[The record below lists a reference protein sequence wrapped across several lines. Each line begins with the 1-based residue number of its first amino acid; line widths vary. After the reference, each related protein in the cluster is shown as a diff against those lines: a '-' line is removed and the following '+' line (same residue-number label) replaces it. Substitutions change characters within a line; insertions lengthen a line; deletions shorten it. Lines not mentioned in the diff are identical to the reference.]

1 MPDLSPDPPTDPP
14 ADPTVPGYYLR
25 PDYYELLAD
34 LRRDAPVHEFAPGML
49 TIARYHDIREISRD
63 PARFCSSMGALVN
76 DPMRT
81 TSPPESAPSILHMDP
96 PDHVGFRKLVNRD
109 FTPRAIASLEPRIR
123 ELARGVLDRTPDSGV
138 FDFVD
143 LVAAPF
149 PLLVIAELLGIP
161 DGDRPDF
168 RRWSDATI
176 ETFDRPPEETAA
188 ATGEL
193 FMYLMAH
200 LEAKQAN
207 PGDDVVSALVHA
219 EVDGRSLDRDELL
232 IFLLTLLVAGN
243 ETTRTLISG
252 GTLALF
258 EHADQRADV
267 VADPSL
273 VPGAVEECLR
283 WVTPI
288 QAFARTVTAD
298 TEVAGYPVKRLDYLV
313 MLYAS
318 GNRDEAAFGPTA
330 KEFDVRRDV
339 NPPHL
344 AFGFGEHLCLGAA
357 LARMETR
364 ILFEEM
370 LTRHPDYAVTGEPRW
385 VASSLVRGM
394 HEMPVVWD
402 PTAN

>member
-1 MPDLSPDPPTDPP
+1 
-14 ADPTVPGYYLR
+14 
-25 PDYYELLAD
+25 
-34 LRRDAPVHEFAPGML
+34 
-49 TIARYHDIREISRD
+49 
-63 PARFCSSMGALVN
+63 MGALVN

-81 TSPPESAPSILHMDP
+81 WERPAKAVSILHMDP
-96 PDHVGFRKLVNRD
+96 PDHVGFRKLVNRE
-109 FTPRAIASLEPRIR
+109 FTPRAIANLEPRIR
-123 ELARGVLDRTPDSGV
+123 ELACTVLDRTPDSGA

-149 PLLVIAELLGIP
+149 PLMVIAELLGIP

-176 ETFDRPPEETAA
+176 EATDKPPEATAQ

-193 FMYLMAH
+193 FVYLMEH
-200 LEAKQAN
+200 IKAKAAQ
-207 PGDDVVSALVHA
+207 PGDDVVSILVGA

-232 IFLLTLLVAGN
+232 IFLLALLVAGN

-252 GTLALF
+252 GALALF
-258 EHADQRADV
+258 EHPDQRADL
-267 VADPSL
+267 VADPAL
-273 VPGAVEECLR
+273 IPGAVEECLR

-298 TEVAGYPVKRLDYLV
+298 TVIGGVEVKALDYLI

-318 GNRDEAAFGPTA
+318 GNRDERAFGPTA
-330 KEFDVRRDV
+330 NAFDMRRDV

-357 LARMETR
+357 LARMEAR
-364 ILFEEM
+364 ILFEE
-370 LTRHPDYAVTGEPRW
+370 LLARHPNYVVAGEPEW

-394 HEMPVVWD
+394 HAMPLAWD
-402 PTAN
+402 G

>member
-1 MPDLSPDPPTDPP
+1 MGEPVLEELP

-25 PDYYELLAD
+25 NDYYELLAD
-34 LRRDAPVHEFAPGML
+34 LRRDAPVQEFAPGML
-49 TIARYHDIREISRD
+49 TVARYDDIREISRD
-63 PARFCSSMGALVN
+63 PERFCSSMGALVN

-81 TSPPESAPSILHMDP
+81 QVRPPTAPSILHMDP
-96 PDHVGFRKLVNRD
+96 PDHVGFRKLVNRE
-109 FTPRAIASLEPRIR
+109 FTPRAITSLEPRIR
-123 ELARGVLDRTPDSGV
+123 ELARSALDRTPDSGE

-149 PLLVIAELLGIP
+149 PLMVIAELLGIP
-161 DGDRPDF
+161 DGDRRDF

-176 ETFDRPPEETAA
+176 EAADKPPEETAE

-193 FMYLMAH
+193 FMYLMQH
-200 LEAKQAN
+200 IEAKKAN
-207 PGDDVVSALVHA
+207 PGDDVVSLLVGA
-219 EVDGRSLDRDELL
+219 EMDGRSLDPGELL

-258 EHADQRADV
+258 EHADQRADI
-267 VADPSL
+267 ANDPSL
-273 VPGAVEECLR
+273 IPSAVEECLR

-298 TEVAGYPVKRLDYLV
+298 TVIGGVEVKELDYLV

-318 GNRDEAAFGPTA
+318 GNRDEAAFGPSA
-330 KEFDVRRDV
+330 GVFDVRRDS

-370 LTRHPDYAVTGEPRW
+370 LARHPNYAVTGEPQW
-385 VASSLVRGM
+385 IASSLVRGM
-394 HEMPVVWD
+394 ETMPVAWD
-402 PTAN
+402 A

>member
-1 MPDLSPDPPTDPP
+1 MNEDPMDVLP

-25 PDYYELLAD
+25 ADYYDLLAD
-34 LRRDAPVHEFAPGML
+34 LRRDAPVHEFAPGMR
-49 TIARYHDIREISRD
+49 TIARYEDIREISRD

-81 TSPPESAPSILHMDP
+81 WEKPAKAASILHMDP
-96 PDHVGFRKLVNRD
+96 PDHVGFRKLVNRE
-109 FTPRAIASLEPRIR
+109 FTPRAIANLEPRIR
-123 ELARGVLDRTPDSGV
+123 ELACTVLDRTPVSGE

-149 PLLVIAELLGIP
+149 PLMVIAELLGIP

-176 ETFDRPPEETAA
+176 EATDKPPAETAG

-193 FMYLMAH
+193 FVYLMEHIA
-200 LEAKQAN
+200 AKQAK
-207 PGDDVVSALVHA
+207 PGDDVVSILVGA
-219 EVDGRSLDRDELL
+219 EVDGRSLARDELL
-232 IFLLTLLVAGN
+232 IFLLALLVAGN

-252 GTLALF
+252 GALTLF
-258 EHADQRADV
+258 EHDEQRAEL
-267 VADPSL
+267 VADPNL
-273 VPGAVEECLR
+273 IPGAVEECLR

-298 TEVAGYPVKRLDYLV
+298 TVIGGVEVKALDYLV

-318 GNRDEAAFGPTA
+318 GNRDESAFGPTA
-330 KEFDVRRDV
+330 NVFDIHRDP

-357 LARMETR
+357 LARMEAR

-370 LTRHPDYAVTGEPRW
+370 LRRHPNYVVAGEPQW

-394 HEMPVVWD
+394 HSMPLAWD
-402 PTAN
+402 G

>member
-1 MPDLSPDPPTDPP
+1 MDTLP
-14 ADPTVPGYYLR
+14 ANPSVPGYFLR
-25 PDYYELLAD
+25 ADYYELLED
-34 LRRDAPVHEFAPGML
+34 LRHNAPVHEFAPGMIS
-49 TIARYHDIREISRD
+49 IARYDDIREISRD
-63 PARFCSSMGALVN
+63 PERFCSSMGVLVN

-81 TSPPESAPSILHMDP
+81 WEKPAKAASILHMDP
-96 PDHVGFRKLVNRD
+96 PDHVGFRKLVNRE
-109 FTPRAIASLEPRIR
+109 FTPRAIAKLEPRIR
-123 ELARGVLDRTPDSGV
+123 ELARAALDRTPDSGV

-168 RRWSDATI
+168 RRWSDAMI
-176 ETFDRPPEETAA
+176 EATDRPPE
-188 ATGEL
+188 ATLDSQIEL
-193 FMYLMAH
+193 FGYLGEHIA
-200 LEAKQAN
+200 ARKAQ
-207 PGDDVVSALVHA
+207 PGDDIVTLLVDA

-232 IFLLTLLVAGN
+232 VFLMALLVAGN

-252 GTLALF
+252 GTLTLF
-258 EHADQRADV
+258 EHADQRADL
-267 VADPSL
+267 VADPTLIPS
-273 VPGAVEECLR
+273 AVEECLR

-298 TEVAGYPVKRLDYLV
+298 TVIGGVEVKALDYLV

-330 KEFDVRRDV
+330 NGFDVRRDA

-357 LARMETR
+357 LARMEAR

-370 LTRHPDYAVTGEPRW
+370 LARHPNYVLAGEPEW
-385 VASSLVRGM
+385 MASSLVRAM
-394 HEMPVVWD
+394 HTMPLSW
-402 PTAN
+402 NE

>member
-1 MPDLSPDPPTDPP
+1 MNGKPTNAKPGDELP

-34 LRRDAPVHEFAPGML
+34 LRRDAPVYEFAPGML
-49 TIARYHDIREISRD
+49 TIARYDDIREISRD

-81 TSPPESAPSILHMDP
+81 WERPAKAPSILHMDP
-96 PDHVGFRKLVNRD
+96 PDHVGFRKLVNRE
-109 FTPRAIASLEPRIR
+109 FTPRAIAKLEPRIR
-123 ELARGVLDRTPDSGV
+123 ELACTVLDRAPESGE

-143 LVAAPF
+143 VVAAPF
-149 PLLVIAELLGIP
+149 PLMVIAELLGIP

-176 ETFDRPPEETAA
+176 EATDKPPAETAA

-193 FMYLMAH
+193 FRYLMDHIA
-200 LEAKQAN
+200 AKTAN
-207 PGDDVVSALVHA
+207 PGVDVVSVLIGA
-219 EVDGRSLDRDELL
+219 ELDGRTLDRDELL
-232 IFLLTLLVAGN
+232 IFLLALLVAGN

-252 GTLALF
+252 GTFALF
-258 EHADQRADV
+258 EHADQRADL
-267 VADPSL
+267 VAEPSL
-273 VPGAVEECLR
+273 IPAAVEECLR

-298 TEVAGYPVKRLDYLV
+298 TVIGGVEVRALDYLV

-318 GNRDEAAFGPTA
+318 GNRDESTFGPTA
-330 KEFDVRRDV
+330 DVFDIRRDA

-364 ILFEEM
+364 ILFEEL
-370 LTRHPDYAVTGEPRW
+370 LTRHPDYAVVGEPRW
-385 VASSLVRGM
+385 VVSSLVRGM
-394 HEMPVVWD
+394 ETMPLAWS
-402 PTAN
+402 A

>member
-1 MPDLSPDPPTDPP
+1 MDVLP

-25 PDYYELLAD
+25 DDYYELLAD
-34 LRRDAPVHEFAPGML
+34 LRRKAPVHEFAPGML
-49 TIARYHDIREISRD
+49 TIARYEDIREISRD
-63 PARFCSSMGALVN
+63 PERFCSSMGALVN
-76 DPMRT
+76 DPMRST
-81 TSPPESAPSILHMDP
+81 EPPPTAPSILHMDP
-96 PDHVGFRKLVNRD
+96 PDHVGFRKLVNRE

-123 ELARGVLDRTPDSGV
+123 ELAIAALERTPDSGV

-149 PLLVIAELLGIP
+149 PLMVIAELLGIP

-176 ETFDRPPEETAA
+176 EAADKPASEAAA

-193 FMYLMAH
+193 FMYLMQHIA
-200 LEAKQAN
+200 AKKEH
-207 PGDDVVSALVHA
+207 PGDDVVSLLVRA
-219 EVDGRSLDRDELL
+219 ELDGRSLDRDELL

-258 EHADQRADV
+258 EHGGQRA
-267 VADPSL
+267 AIAEDPTL
-273 VPGAVEECLR
+273 IPGAVEECLR

-298 TEVAGYPVKRLDYLV
+298 TVIGGFEVNKLDYLV
-313 MLYAS
+313 LLYAS
-318 GNRDEAAFGPTA
+318 GNRDERAFGPTA
-330 KEFDVRRDV
+330 NVFDIRRDPT
-339 NPPHL
+339 PPHL

-357 LARMETR
+357 LARMEAR
-364 ILFEEM
+364 VLFEE
-370 LTRHPDYAVTGEPRW
+370 LLARHPNYVVSGEPTW

-394 HEMPVVWD
+394 DSMPIAWD
-402 PTAN
+402 A